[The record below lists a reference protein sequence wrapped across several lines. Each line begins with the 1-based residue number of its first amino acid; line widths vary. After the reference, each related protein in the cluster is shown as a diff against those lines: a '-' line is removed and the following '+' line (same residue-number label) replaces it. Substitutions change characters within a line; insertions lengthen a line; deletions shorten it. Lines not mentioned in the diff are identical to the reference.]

1 MATNTLHALT
11 PDALVERLAA
21 SGLRGRGGGW
31 FEAARKWRAVRVEGG
46 EPFVVANGAEGE
58 PGSYKDRFVMLRRP
72 QDVVAGLALA
82 ARAVG
87 AREAVVFLKG
97 SFDRPAKALSGAI
110 AAASLDGLSVEV
122 RRGDDGYVT
131 GEETAL
137 LEALEGRKPWP
148 RPKPPLP
155 AAVGFR
161 GRPTLVQNV
170 ETLARVPAALG
181 DPEAYRRGARRPSSR
196 SGATC
201 VGRASTRCPS
211 GTPLRRVIDEH
222 AGGATEAVGLV
233 FPGGPAGMPLR
244 CVRPRRA
251 PRPRVA
257 PREGH
262 GARHRGRSWSSATR
276 PARSRW
282 RPRSPASSSARTAP
296 SARPARSAPRASPAS
311 CARSSR
317 AARARATCAT
327 SPTWPASCPA
337 TATARTAAPPPPS
350 PPGWR
355 AASRTRW
362 KRTSAAA
369 GARGP
374 SAGTR
379 TPSPPARRSAPR
391 SRRPSRS
398 SCDEIP
404 HEERPDRPDPGD
416 DRLVPDR
423 PRDRPPVG
431 PADPE
436 RAAGLRRPR
445 PPPPQGRARGHGA
458 GHALVGGDRRHRRDR
473 GVRVVAR
480 APRAGSS

>member
-1 MATNTLHALT
+1 M
-11 PDALVERLAA
+11 
-21 SGLRGRGGGW
+21 
-31 FEAARKWRAVRVEGG
+31 
-46 EPFVVANGAEGE
+46 
-58 PGSYKDRFVMLRRP
+58 
-72 QDVVAGLALA
+72 VAGLALA

-131 GEETAL
+131 GEETAV

-181 DPEAYRRGARRPSSR
+181 DPEAYRRDETVLVTVWGEVRRP
-196 SGATC
+196 G
-201 VGRASTRCPS
+201 VYEVPL

-244 CVRPRRA
+244 AADLDVPLDPESLRA
-251 PRPRVA
+251 KGTALGTGAILVVGDSACPLAVA
-257 PREGH
+257 ASVAGFFERENC
-262 GARHRGRSWSSATR
+262 AQC
-276 PARSRW
+276 P
-282 RPRSPASSSARTAP
+282 
-296 SARPARSAPRASPAS
+296 PARSAPRASPAS

-317 AARARATCAT
+317 AARAGATCAT
-327 SPTWPASCPA
+327 FSTWPASCPA

-362 KRTSAAA
+362 KRTSC
-369 GARGP
+369 GGGCP
-374 SAGTR
+374 W
-379 TPSPPARRSAPR
+379 PERR
-391 SRRPSRS
+391 
-398 SCDEIP
+398 
-404 HEERPDRPDPGD
+404 HPDPFAPGS
-416 DRLVPDR
+416 
-423 PRDRPPVG
+423 
-431 PADPE
+431 PE
-436 RAAGLRRPR
+436 RAAVEAAVQEQLR
-445 PPPPQGRARGHGA
+445 
-458 GHALVGGDRRHRRDR
+458 
-473 GVRVVAR
+473 
-480 APRAGSS
+480 